1 MSEDKEETLVLNAK
15 KDFIFDDF
23 ENAIK
28 KIDSVL
34 SKFPSS
40 LSNNSYILFKGICK
54 YKQGKYEDAL
64 KDMDILEKDESYK
77 KDFNY
82 YLSRGKVLFYL
93 SKFVECKMTLNNALH
108 LISSADKESLTLLTP
123 WLNKADVELKE
134 GGVINYNVT
143 NVGELKVIYNWI
155 QTGTNITVDATSN
168 HNLNA
173 YDIKINKKSIEFID
187 KKEGALKYSINLT
200 NGIVPEKSSY
210 KITSAMKCK
219 LELQKEVENFNWVNL
234 EVNKDDNSLNNP
246 KDKVVHG
253 YYPSSSKVKK
263 DWSQLDKEIDEQE
276 KEDATKDG
284 NEGTDQT
291 ADMGRAGS
299 GDGRAHGA
307 VVDLAGIFCDFYAG
321 FVQNR
326 LAMRARIA
334 AEAANC
340 VPAVER
346 DWSGFFSVQFPCCSI
361 TSKSGAHF
369 SSRLNRWIHFF
380 CLCA

>member
-1 MSEDKEETLVLNAK
+1 MSEEKEEILVLNAK

-28 KIDSVL
+28 KIDSVI

-40 LSNNSYILFKGICK
+40 PSKNSYILFKAICK
-54 YKQGKYEDAL
+54 YKQGKYEDSL

-108 LISSADKESLTLLTP
+108 LISSTDKESLNLLTP

-143 NVGELKVIYNWI
+143 NVGELKIIYNWI
-155 QTGTNITVDATSN
+155 QTASVITIDITSN

-187 KKEGALKYSINLT
+187 KKEGALKYTLNLT
-200 NGIVPEKSSY
+200 NGIVPEKSNY

-276 KEDATKDG
+276 KEDALKDG
-284 NEGTDQT
+284 NEGMWRLFRDIYAKGNEETRRAMIKSFQT
-291 ADMGRAGS
+291 S
-299 GDGRAHGA
+299 GGTVLSTNWNEVKDKDYEGKDRP
-307 VVDLAGIFCDFYAG
+307 
-321 FVQNR
+321 
-326 LAMRARIA
+326 
-334 AEAANC
+334 EAPKGQEWATPPKN
-340 VPAVER
+340 
-346 DWSGFFSVQFPCCSI
+346 
-361 TSKSGAHF
+361 SK
-369 SSRLNRWIHFF
+369 
-380 CLCA
+380 

>member
-1 MSEDKEETLVLNAK
+1 MSEDKEETLALNAK

-40 LSNNSYILFKGICK
+40 PSKNSYILFKAICK

-155 QTGTNITVDATSN
+155 QTGTNITVDVTSN

-253 YYPSSSKVKK
+253 YYPSSRKLKRIGSNYI
-263 DWSQLDKEIDEQE
+263 KEINEQE

-284 NEGTDQT
+284 NEGMWRLFRDIYAKGNEETRRAMIKSFQT
-291 ADMGRAGS
+291 S
-299 GDGRAHGA
+299 GGTVLSTNWNEVKDKDYEGKDRP
-307 VVDLAGIFCDFYAG
+307 
-321 FVQNR
+321 
-326 LAMRARIA
+326 
-334 AEAANC
+334 EAPQGQEWATPPKN
-340 VPAVER
+340 
-346 DWSGFFSVQFPCCSI
+346 
-361 TSKSGAHF
+361 SK
-369 SSRLNRWIHFF
+369 
-380 CLCA
+380 

>member
-1 MSEDKEETLVLNAK
+1 MSEDKEETLALNAK

-40 LSNNSYILFKGICK
+40 PSKNSYILFKAICK

-108 LISSADKESLTLLTP
+108 LISSADKESLILLTP

-155 QTGTNITVDATSN
+155 QTGTNITVDVTSN

-284 NEGTDQT
+284 NEGMWRLFRDIYAKGNEETRRAMIKSFQT
-291 ADMGRAGS
+291 S
-299 GDGRAHGA
+299 GGTVLSTNWNEVKDKDYEGKDRP
-307 VVDLAGIFCDFYAG
+307 
-321 FVQNR
+321 
-326 LAMRARIA
+326 
-334 AEAANC
+334 EAPQGQEWATPPKN
-340 VPAVER
+340 
-346 DWSGFFSVQFPCCSI
+346 
-361 TSKSGAHF
+361 SK
-369 SSRLNRWIHFF
+369 
-380 CLCA
+380 